1 MERMVTSAERGED
14 RIPSDRMS
22 TSTHK
27 GSLHGRVVAV
37 AGATGFVGSNIV
49 KELLARG
56 AKVRALV
63 RDPAKARQVLAGTGS
78 DQLVMVPG
86 TLDESTALGN
96 LCAGAD
102 AVVNAVGIIREMGTQ
117 TFERIHVKGTQNLVT
132 AASAAGIKH
141 IVQISALGVR
151 PDGIAEYQRSKWEGE
166 QSVRRSGMAWTI
178 IRPGFIHGVGSEGID
193 TFLDLMS
200 GEVPP
205 YLFIPYFQRW
215 DLDDSMPLGPATA
228 IDPMIQPVHVEDVA
242 AAVASALEKESAR
255 GEIYNLVG
263 SEAMTW
269 PDMLRFIRDNAPDA
283 SENLQPFG
291 IPAPIAA
298 GLAFAAKFIR
308 AGQALPYDFGMAMM
322 GSEDSIGET
331 NKVNQDLGISPRP
344 FRESFRAYAAQLA

>member
-1 MERMVTSAERGED
+1 
-14 RIPSDRMS
+14 MS

-27 GSLHGRVVAV
+27 GSLSGRVVAV
-37 AGATGFVGSNIV
+37 TGATGFVGSHIV

-63 RDPAKARQVLAGTGS
+63 RDAAKARLVLQGIGS
-78 DQLVMVPG
+78 EQLVMVPG
-86 TLDESTALGN
+86 TLDEATALGN

-102 AVVNAVGIIREMGTQ
+102 AVVNAVGIIREVGTQ
-117 TFERIHVKGTQNLVT
+117 TFERIHVKGTQNLV
-132 AASAAGIKH
+132 AAATGAGIGR
-141 IVQISALGVR
+141 IVQISALGVK

-166 QSVRRSGMAWTI
+166 QSVRRSGMDWTI

-200 GEVPP
+200 GEAPP

-215 DLDDSMPLGPATA
+215 DLDDSMPLGPANV

-242 AAVASALEKESAR
+242 MAVASALEKEVAK

-263 SEAMTW
+263 SEAMSW
-269 PDMLRFIRDNAPDA
+269 PDMLRFIRDNAPGA

-322 GSEDSIGET
+322 GSEDSVGET
-331 NKVNQDLGISPRP
+331 EKVKQELGVSTRP
-344 FRESFRAYAAQLA
+344 FRTSFRAYAAELV